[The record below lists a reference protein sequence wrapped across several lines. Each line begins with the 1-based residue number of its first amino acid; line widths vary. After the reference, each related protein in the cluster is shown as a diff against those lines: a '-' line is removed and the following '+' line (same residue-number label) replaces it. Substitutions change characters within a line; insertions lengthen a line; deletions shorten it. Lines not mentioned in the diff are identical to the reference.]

1 MAQSL
6 PMTEEVV
13 DGYKFERSSNLR
25 LYEMKI
31 QSRWLIFAVARNES
45 FEPMAQ
51 SLPMTEEVVG
61 NC

>member
-13 DGYKFERSSNLR
+13 DGYNL
-25 LYEMKI
+25 
-31 QSRWLIFAVARNES
+31 SRWLIFAVARNEF